1 MKINSYNCGVMR
13 IEGTEYA
20 DDVTVFADSV
30 KPNWWRRAGHRLDEE
45 DLYDVFDYEPD
56 VLVVGQGASGMLE
69 IPVLTRQAIQERGIT
84 LIADDTEH
92 AWMEFNKE
100 TQKGRK
106 VAGVFHLTC

>member
-1 MKINSYNCGVMR
+1 MKINSYDFGVMR
-13 IEGTEYA
+13 IEGTEYT
-20 DDVTVFADSV
+20 DDVIVYANKV

-45 DLYDVFDYEPD
+45 DLYDIFDYEPD
-56 VLVVGQGASGMLE
+56 VLIVGQGASGMLT
-69 IPVLTRQAIQERGIT
+69 IPAMTRQAIQERGIT
-84 LIADDTEH
+84 LIADDTER